1 MILQID
7 LPDKDYAK
15 LLLKYPWLLSTSIQD
30 NSAKF
35 NISYAPQSKCIKKTR
50 MQKRVDACME

>member
-15 LLLKYPWLLSTSIQD
+15 LLLKYPWLLSISIQE
-30 NSAKF
+30 NYTKLLAF
-35 NISYAPQSKCIKKTR
+35 SYSIKVLSWLQVSITFW
-50 MQKRVDACME
+50 MHL

>member
-15 LLLKYPWLLSTSIQD
+15 LLLKYPWLLSTSIQE
-30 NSAKF
+30 NYTELLAFSYSIKVLSWLHVS
-35 NISYAPQSKCIKKTR
+35 ISFW
-50 MQKRVDACME
+50 MHM